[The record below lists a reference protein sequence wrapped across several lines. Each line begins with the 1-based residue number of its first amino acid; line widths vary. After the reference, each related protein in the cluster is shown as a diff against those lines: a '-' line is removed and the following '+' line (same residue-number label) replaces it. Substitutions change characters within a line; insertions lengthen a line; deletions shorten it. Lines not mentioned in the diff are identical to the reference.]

1 MIELLDPTR
10 ELREGKMKYAAR
22 PASLE
27 GLRVALIENTKWNS
41 EAVLHKIGDKLV
53 ADHGAAGFK
62 VFHKRYSSVPA
73 HEEIIETVR
82 REFDVMIAGVGDCGS
97 CSSGTVLDGILLEK
111 EGIPSASIITSVFV
125 PTGHAMAAQ
134 WAVPDYRF
142 LIMEHPI
149 ANLTSDELDVKV
161 AAILPEVV
169 GLLLKDPAS

>member
-10 ELREGKMKYAAR
+10 ELRDGKMEYAPR
-22 PASLE
+22 PPSLE

-41 EAVLHKIGDKLV
+41 ETVLRKIGDQLV
-53 ADHGAAGFK
+53 SQHGVTEFEI
-62 VFHKRYSSVPA
+62 FHKRYSSVPA

-82 REFDVMIAGVGDCGS
+82 KEFDVMVAGVGDCGS

-134 WAVPDYRF
+134 WAVPDYHF
-142 LIMEHPI
+142 LVMEHPI
-149 ANLTSDELDVKV
+149 ANLTGDELDAKV
-161 AAILPEVV
+161 ADILPQVT
-169 GLLLKDPAS
+169 GLLLNQPAS

>member
-10 ELREGKMKYAAR
+10 ELREGTMEYAAR

-41 EAVLHKIGDKLV
+41 AVILEKIGEKLV

-73 HEEIIETVR
+73 HEEIIESVR
-82 REFDVMIAGVGDCGS
+82 KEFDVMVAGVGDCGS

-111 EGIPSASIITSVFV
+111 EGIPSATIITSVFV
-125 PTGHAMAAQ
+125 PTGRAMAAQ
-134 WAVPDYRF
+134 WAVPDYQF

-149 ANLTSDELDVKV
+149 ANLTGDELDAKV
-161 AAILPEVV
+161 AAILPEIVA
-169 GLLLKDPAS
+169 LLLKEPAA